1 MNTNTNMD
9 TNTARDA
16 VAADLAI
23 LTSLRMLDI
32 HVSTSITDLTVLAPF
47 VQPTVNLVPHT
58 VDLVIDHLDFSPSA
72 EVTIADNSN
81 AAAAA

>member
-16 VAADLAI
+16 VAADLAL

-47 VQPTVNLVPHT
+47 APLTILIITVS
-58 VDLVIDHLDFSPSA
+58 DLVIDHLVLSPSA
-72 EVTIADNSN
+72 EVTIAGNSN